1 MEIRQV
7 LDKRASGILLHITS
21 LPGDFGIGDFGPW
34 AYRFAQFLQMA
45 GQSYWQ
51 ILPLTPTDPAH
62 GNSPYHSS
70 SAFALNPL
78 FLSPEILVKWG
89 WADPFILSTKHVF
102 SQNRIDYSR
111 VVSHKQELIERI
123 FKGFQ
128 NAARRGEYEEF
139 CQANSHWL
147 DDYALFTIIKGMNGG
162 SPWTLWP
169 PELRDR
175 SDSALAEVR
184 RKHKSSMAKIQFV
197 QFVLY
202 NQWMALKA
210 FCNERGI
217 RILGDM
223 PIYVVHDSVD
233 VWAHPELFNL
243 DEDKRPITV
252 AGVPPDYFSSTG
264 QLWGNP
270 VYRWDVLKAT
280 GYEWWIQR
288 IRHNLALFDL
298 VRVDHFRG
306 FIGYWEVPA
315 HEKNAINGHWVEA
328 PAWDFFDCIKKELG
342 HLPIIAED
350 LGVITPDVTEVRLRF
365 GFPGMKIL
373 LFAFGE
379 DLPTNP
385 YAPHNLER
393 ECVVYTGTHD
403 NNTAKGWFENEID
416 AGQRKRIFK
425 YLGREINAEEI
436 PLALVR
442 LAMMSVAKLSMFP
455 MQDILG
461 LGEEAR
467 MNRPARN
474 EGNWQWRVMPQKLS
488 ADLAQQLR
496 DMTEIYG
503 RI

>member
-1 MEIRQV
+1 MER
-7 LDKRASGILLHITS
+7 RASGILLHVTS
-21 LPGDFGIGDFGPW
+21 LPGKFGIGDFGPW
-34 AYRFAQFLQMA
+34 AYRFAKFLQMA

-51 ILPLTPTDPAH
+51 ILPLTPTDQAH
-62 GNSPYHSS
+62 GNSPYHSC

-78 FLSPEILVKWG
+78 FLSPELLVKWG
-89 WADPFILSTKHVF
+89 WAPPSILSSGHVF
-102 SQNRIDYSR
+102 SQDVVEYCK
-111 VVSHKQELIERI
+111 VVSHNQELIERI
-123 FKGFQ
+123 FKDFD
-128 NAARRGEYEEF
+128 NASGHREYEEF
-139 CQANSHWL
+139 CQTNSHWL
-147 DDYALFTIIKGMNGG
+147 GDYALFRIIKGMNGG
-162 SPWTLWP
+162 SPWTQWP

-175 SDSALAEVR
+175 SDWALAEVR
-184 RKHKSSMAKIQFV
+184 REHKSSLEKIQFV
-197 QFVLY
+197 QFLLY
-202 NQWMALKA
+202 KQWMALRA
-210 FCNERGI
+210 FCNEKGI
-217 RILGDM
+217 RIFGDM
-223 PIYVVHDSVD
+223 PIYVVHDSAD

-280 GYEWWIQR
+280 GYDWWIKR

-306 FIGYWEVPA
+306 FVGYWEVPA
-315 HEKNAINGHWVEA
+315 HEENAINGHWVEA
-328 PAWDFFDCIKKELG
+328 PAWDFFGCVKKELG
-342 HLPIIAED
+342 RIPIVAED
-350 LGVITPDVTEVRLRF
+350 LGVITPDVTEVRLHF
-365 GFPGMKIL
+365 GLPGMKIL

-393 ECVVYTGTHD
+393 DCVVYTGTHD
-403 NNTAKGWFENEID
+403 NNTARGWFENEID
-416 AGQRKRIFK
+416 AGQRQRIFK
-425 YLGREINAEEI
+425 YLGREVTTGEI
-436 PLALVR
+436 SLALVR

-474 EGNWQWRVMPQKLS
+474 EGNWQWRLTPDKLGRE
-488 ADLAQQLR
+488 LAEQLR
-496 DMTEIYG
+496 EMTEIYG